1 MRKIIRNKRKKKLS
15 TLKYSYTTGG
25 DNSKKVSNST
35 ILRNPDKIINQSG
48 VVANRSV
55 ADRSVANRRVANRS
69 VANRSVA
76 DRSNE
81 EKLTVVN
88 GEINFFKKQLN
99 KLFSKKNNME
109 RLQMEEEARK
119 NNMERLQMEEEARK
133 NNMERL
139 QMEEEARSTLQSF
152 AKRRLTRLKYVDD
165 VNKAR
170 IKEEEIRKSEQKT
183 LYNDI
188 SNVEEHL
195 KKLHMIKNGLVN
207 TLTDGFSTIFP
218 FTETKPN
225 TSMHK
230 STRIPSSSREVST
243 SIEVSTKR
251 PSKRIP
257 STSSMRKSIPIDNS
271 ELIMRNLQTI
281 LVTLADVWN
290 GTINYDKENNTIKI
304 TIAYSNFNFQ
314 FKDISSI
321 KTLFTKKYDTIS
333 FACYLANCSQEIKDL
348 FNKLK
353 YSTDDKVTYNIIIDL
368 LKQYIKENINK
379 DDLKPEEKEALKKI
393 KYTIDSLE
401 KIGGGKL
408 RKVRK
413 TNVIK
418 KITTKVI
425 RNRKL

>member
-109 RLQMEEEARK
+109 RLQMEEEARSK
-119 NNMERLQMEEEARK
+119 
-133 NNMERL
+133 
-139 QMEEEARSTLQSF
+139 LQSF
-152 AKRRLTRLKYVDD
+152 AKRRLTQLKYVDD

-170 IKEEEIRKSEQKT
+170 
-183 LYNDI
+183 NDI

-379 DDLKPEEKEALKKI
+379 DDLKPEEKEALIKI

-401 KIGGGKL
+401 KIRGGKL

>member
-119 NNMERLQMEEEARK
+119 NNMERLQMEEEAR
-133 NNMERL
+133 
-139 QMEEEARSTLQSF
+139 STLQSF
-152 AKRRLTRLKYVDD
+152 AKRRLTQLKYVDD

-418 KITTKVI
+418 KRTTRVI

>member
-119 NNMERLQMEEEARK
+119 NNMERLQMEEEARSK
-133 NNMERL
+133 
-139 QMEEEARSTLQSF
+139 LQSF
-152 AKRRLTRLKYVDD
+152 AKRRLTQLKYVDD

-170 IKEEEIRKSEQKT
+170 
-183 LYNDI
+183 NDI

-379 DDLKPEEKEALKKI
+379 DDLKPEEKEALIKI

-401 KIGGGKL
+401 KIRGGKL